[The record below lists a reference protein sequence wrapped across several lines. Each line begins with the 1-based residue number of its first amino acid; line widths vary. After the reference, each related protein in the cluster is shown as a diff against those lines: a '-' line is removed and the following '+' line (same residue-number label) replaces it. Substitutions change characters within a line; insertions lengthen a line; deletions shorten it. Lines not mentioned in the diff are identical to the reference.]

1 MYQNFYSASDAQIYL
16 TSRDHTKQIKLD
28 TAVGI
33 GYNLTQTAHPI
44 YSLGNRKVQ
53 FFSHGNTVANGVITL
68 AFTDEEALKY
78 AIDYV
83 CSPNEKGSYASARLG
98 HKMSNADFKSSASG
112 AKNAQSFDVTGSKRL
127 ISIGAIQP
135 LFHIKIYLNNETAIR
150 GSDTKVICL
159 TDVKIVGEG
168 TQLNSS
174 HDTSLSLVYS
184 FYFKDIERG

>member
-78 AIDYV
+78 AI
-83 CSPNEKGSYASARLG
+83 SYIALADEGVQQYSSSRLG
-98 HKMSNADFKSSASG
+98 KKSSNANFINASNASSFS
-112 AKNAQSFDVTGSKRL
+112 VEESKRL

-135 LFHIKIYLNNETAIR
+135 LFNIKLYLNNESAIR
-150 GSDTKVICL
+150 GSDTKVICI
-159 TDVKIVGEG
+159 TGVKIINESMN
-168 TQLNSS
+168 LSS
-174 HDTSLSLVYS
+174 NTDGVLHMNYT